1 MTPRAPLAAR
11 EVVVGLASPDA
22 RLVDR
27 LRGAVRAP
35 MRVGVVAGDAGEVVR
50 LARREPMDLV
60 LLDSRLPGGVVQA
73 TRRVADEGLGAVV
86 VVTTADDADE
96 SLMLRVLRAG
106 AVGLLPASTPVD
118 RLASAMN
125 GVLRGEAALPR
136 AHVRVLLAEFHAR
149 PGRSVSVSGR
159 RVHLTRREL
168 EVLQL
173 LRLQHSTTSIAHRLG
188 IADTTVRTHVAGLQ
202 RKARVSSRGELLA
215 TLTG

>member
-1 MTPRAPLAAR
+1 MTPRAPLASR
-11 EVVVGLASPDA
+11 EVLVGLASAD
-22 RLVDR
+22 DR
-27 LRGAVRAP
+27 LLDRFRLAVSAP
-35 MRVGVVAGDAGEVVR
+35 MRVGVEAGDADTLVR
-50 LARREPMDLV
+50 RARRDPLDLL
-60 LLDSRLPGGVVQA
+60 LLDSGLPGGVVQA
-73 TRRVADEGLGAVV
+73 TRSVADEGLGAVV
-86 VVTTADDADE
+86 VVTAADDPDE

-136 AHVRVLLAEFHAR
+136 THVRVLLAEFHAR
-149 PGRSVSVSGR
+149 PGRSVAVSGR
-159 RVHLTRREL
+159 RVHLTQREL

-202 RKARVSSRGELLA
+202 RKARVSSRRDLLA
-215 TLTG
+215 ALTR